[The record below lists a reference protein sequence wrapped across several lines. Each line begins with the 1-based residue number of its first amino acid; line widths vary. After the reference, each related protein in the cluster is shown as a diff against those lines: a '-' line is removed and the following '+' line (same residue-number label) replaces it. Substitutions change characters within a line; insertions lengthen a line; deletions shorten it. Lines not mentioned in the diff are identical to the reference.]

1 MRLLHDKLFVR
12 IVSQKCS
19 LEPKRKL
26 VLFTS
31 RGGPRLLSIT
41 RGDHGFGFTL
51 RHFIV
56 YPPELSELLGEH
68 VGEEAASSIT
78 SLEPLDT
85 IFVKHVKQGSSAHL
99 AGLKT
104 GDRVVSVNGE
114 SVGSCTYQEVV
125 AIIQRSPP
133 TLQLMVVPREED
145 LLQQVFGDTAH
156 NPESNLD
163 IRIASPSPLP
173 IHAQMRQQHFFPPA
187 SLTDSGLLVS
197 PSHYPS
203 SLSPSA
209 WSSQSSLSSH
219 ISAMSTGPHPQ
230 PVMMGHPQ
238 FQRPQQPPIMP
249 AHPQH
254 PGANPTP
261 SAPQRAGGRK
271 HSLNAGGSGNTQP
284 TVASASRKQSL
295 PVAASDR
302 RQAVHTIQS
311 KLSSVPLHVPST
323 TGNNSP
329 VPTSTNNSSNEPS
342 NTSVFGVYEPI
353 LDRALVRGN
362 VRDSRRLERDP
373 DGRIYE
379 VVQTRVVESKMN
391 AGDTKKTPDQVAPG
405 SHVGRKSSVGGEAE
419 AKRVRVQSLSPPRL
433 RVDQAHLRSASVHTR
448 PDGSKLIRDGPVHG
462 SHQSLKSTKAEAIT
476 QSGHKLNRARR
487 SCTEPI
493 TWISDYYQDNGKTQ
507 EVIERIKKNVERK
520 EEFLR
525 RPNQPIWLPASKAP
539 IIHRDYHVSP
549 QKFPKPL
556 WPPPG
561 AQTPP
566 SPGTIT
572 KALSFIVTPKQ
583 QEHSHLRRVK
593 SEIEH
598 RSSSQGAKVRGGS
611 VPTDMSS
618 EKSAEDIDGIDKE
631 NKCSNEEAS
640 TNMHRSLVG
649 NSVPKPYPGSGTD
662 SGAAGARY
670 GKPFIST
677 LSRIQENIPI
687 PEMGS
692 SSSLSSQGRQGS
704 RKDDSS
710 QSCTPFG
717 TPTGSQTSLNSPSV
731 RSFPLAWVGDNERIK
746 QLQIVSRRA
755 KQFETNISEKEPSG
769 KSAFHRFELSRLSQ
783 RSKIPNVAQRKQ
795 EFEKDGDQ
803 LPSGF
808 EFEFGTHYTNS
819 PRQRKSAELARCER
833 ISYELSPSPPKV
845 FRSLSDGGSVFP
857 VSRHLYSPM
866 PEDVALHSSTMSN
879 ASNGPRV
886 SMNRTIPVGGP
897 HIHCEPP
904 KQYRPQSDS
913 DVLERERSNSVCSQV
928 SMSSLWSTQSMDD
941 SGLGRTKTVAR
952 QNSYLSAL
960 RSPLP
965 DGDLPKKPS
974 EGKTASSTS
983 STPSSG
989 VGGSSNEAIR
999 TISNTTNTTATN
1011 PLYPQPPVMMHSA
1024 ATTITTTTAAALT
1037 PPPVSLIT
1045 SMGHHLPPRPK
1056 RPTFLPIKNHARP
1069 AHSFPFNEKQQSPST
1084 PSAAAPAPAPAGG
1097 GGVRGG
1103 PEGVRSHEPFFL
1115 LNPSSSTTAAN
1126 QNAPSSS
1133 PCSSSSPLLASLT
1146 NSMYQLSA
1154 VATPSAAAA
1163 GTPTGGEVMGVVT
1176 SAATPTVSTTS
1187 APTTTTSTST
1197 TTPTNATAMVSR
1209 RGKTAY
1215 EDEGERL
1222 VRRVSYLKATSGERM
1237 YSDSELDS
1245 DFDDVTADRSDGVE
1259 LVRVVGGVVATPSTP
1274 AGPLCVADLPSPASL
1289 HSAVLR
1295 QGTLNVKLTIVDG
1308 KKAGDRSWKNVWAV
1322 VQGRALIFYKDRQH
1336 ALQTPLG
1343 VEEQISLR
1351 GAEVEVASDYTK
1363 RRNVLRLATPGG
1375 SQLLLQA
1382 ETPPEMLAWLS
1393 TLQDNCAIQ
1402 EGETG
1407 SKTPMN
1413 NNVSPQSSNK
1423 GMRKLA
1429 SIRTRSPTGQ
1439 SPSTKTRKPSN
1450 IESNSSPKSK
1460 TWRGH
1465 LVRPFMKKMQ
1475 GGSPAVTPTTPLP
1488 EGATIGVCL
1497 EDCPQSPENDFVPL
1511 LVALCIS
1518 VIETRGLQTQ
1528 GIYRIPGNKAAV
1540 THLTEMLNKGPKA
1553 IDYSDPRWSDVNV
1566 ISSMLKQF
1574 FQKLP
1579 DPLFT
1584 CELYPHFIEASK
1596 IEDPSQRMMELK
1608 RIVHEL
1614 PDHHYETLRFL
1625 MMHLSLIVSQSEYN
1639 KMDVRN
1645 LAIVFG
1651 PTLVRSGDDNMVT
1664 MVTDMSHQCRIVET
1678 LISQAAWFFNEEDGE
1693 DSGPPITDSSDVH
1706 SPSEH
1711 LSTHVDHE
1719 TPSSQ
1724 SMLLHNINKVG
1735 GNLKGDLKKDIVS
1748 SIISAANR
1756 KVYKVK
1762 NKKNLEDKVNDD
1774 SKFNSDKEGGFEER
1788 DIDKEAELRK
1798 NRLLMKQMES
1808 MVELPDP
1815 KPMSER
1821 KISNM
1826 SLMSVQSHASGVSSA
1841 SQNSMVGDRTSGSE
1855 HSKSSIA
1862 EEEDGRLFCVV
1873 KSDGVGASTTS
1884 LSSSTSTLT
1893 SMPTSQKS
1901 SQLAPEPLSLLG
1913 DEVAI
1918 RSYAGLSASTQER
1931 IRRFEM
1937 ETRAMLHRDL
1947 TKHRRETERRDLER
1961 KRLEEL
1967 WQKAKQ
1973 DMESE
1978 DILDQLADNPTEVVR
1993 KFSDYSWRMQGI
2005 SESVGG
2011 ERGSLASQ
2019 GSSSSSQAAL
2029 ISAALSHHPLSN
2041 TSLTPTTNVS
2051 TQVSNTTATYPEP
2064 PLIQVVNAPTAGM
2077 ACETNTDS
2085 KHGLI
2090 QQQSLRWLDYNTV
2103 SPHSTLGSTSSS
2115 SSSGYGS
2122 LTRSSDHRDVE
2133 DVNKASETGQTD
2145 LSKSYISQSPPP
2157 TSPCRTKKKK
2167 SSKCSGIMFG
2177 LTSSSSSPS
2186 LFPSMVEGAAE
2197 LTPTRKIG
2205 QTVIYPES
2213 PRPPPHTSHL
2223 STQSRPAQVTASSST
2238 LTPHPNTPQ
2247 LGRHKDSVLHH
2258 ILPSRLYHSP
2268 RPLRRGSSAENVTQ
2282 PVNIPQSPSTFD
2294 TQRVVNNGTLKR
2306 ARANRDQIL
2315 NGPEMGMARCSSLDS
2330 LRDGSQAPPDDGSDL
2345 LSAITAT
2352 FEEKMRS
2359 LQESPLGLTTA
2370 ASVFD
2375 DSINSPNHSLEA
2387 DQPNDQVNRV
2397 KTECRLYRDPSLHRR
2412 RTNSRN
2418 TSATTCTTSATT
2430 NNTVTT
2436 TNSKVEDVSLSNKY
2450 TEEENK
2456 LVSEDSKREAKVKR
2470 SDSLTKSEKTE
2481 NNMKEKTEKRARELK
2496 RTDTQESLNE
2506 KRPKEMKRSDIQE
2519 AMGRSRKSETKEN
2532 STGPTKRSSEVRN
2545 RKHNVKELKEKFE
2558 QNTGPQSNSSPM
2570 KPSNNNMNNNK
2581 VSKSGMRRTGYRGPI
2596 KRRHTVGGTK
2606 DLAKWAWLQSGEAT
2620 RNNPRSAR
2628 LSAWERLQPLVADER
2643 LNTDRSLEAWL
2654 AHERIRTSS
2663 PDLSRPQQLVL
2674 PCDVDDKENL
2684 HRRLSVQEATLNP
2697 LYPVLE
2703 SHV

>member
-1 MRLLHDKLFVR
+1 MPWPCDGSARLVIPFY
-12 IVSQKCS
+12 I
-19 LEPKRKL
+19 L
-26 VLFTS
+26 VYISVVGNMEDWQDLYIPLDYGQYPYGHPHPVYLQDDPYGYLSYMSTS

-163 IRIASPSPLP
+163 IRIPNPSPLP

-187 SLTDSGLLVS
+187 SLTDSGLIVS
-197 PSHYPS
+197 PSHYPP

-254 PGANPTP
+254 PGANPSP

-302 RQAVHTIQS
+302 RQAVHTIQN

-329 VPTSTNNSSNEPS
+329 VPTSTNTSSNEPS

-353 LDRALVRGN
+353 LDRALVRGS

-373 DGRIYE
+373 DGRVYE

-476 QSGHKLNRARR
+476 QSGNKLNRARR

-611 VPTDMSS
+611 IPTDMSS
-618 EKSAEDIDGIDKE
+618 EKSAEDIDGINKE
-631 NKCSNEEAS
+631 NKCSNEETS

-662 SGAAGARY
+662 SGATGARY

-857 VSRHLYSPM
+857 VSRHLYSPI
-866 PEDVALHSSTMSN
+866 PGDVASHSSSMSN

-913 DVLERERSNSVCSQV
+913 EVLERERSNSVCSQV
-928 SMSSLWSTQSMDD
+928 SMSSLWSTQSMDE
-941 SGLGRTKTVAR
+941 SGHARTKTVAR

-999 TISNTTNTTATN
+999 TVSNTTTNTTATN

-1024 ATTITTTTAAALT
+1024 ATAANTITTTTAAALT

-1084 PSAAAPAPAPAGG
+1084 PSAAAAAAPAGG

-1115 LNPSSSTTAAN
+1115 LNPSSSTTSAN

-1423 GMRKLA
+1423 GMRKLT
-1429 SIRTRSPTGQ
+1429 SLRTRSPTGQ

-1540 THLTEMLNKGPKA
+1540 THLTEMINKGPKA

-1693 DSGPPITDSSDVH
+1693 DSGPPVTDSSDVQ
-1706 SPSEH
+1706 SPSGEH

-1724 SMLLHNINKVG
+1724 SMLLHNINKVE

-1855 HSKSSIA
+1855 HSKSGIA

-1993 KFSDYSWRMQGI
+1993 KFSDYSWRMQGL

-2051 TQVSNTTATYPEP
+2051 T
-2064 PLIQVVNAPTAGM
+2064 
-2077 ACETNTDS
+2077 
-2085 KHGLI
+2085 
-2090 QQQSLRWLDYNTV
+2090 
-2103 SPHSTLGSTSSS
+2103 
-2115 SSSGYGS
+2115 
-2122 LTRSSDHRDVE
+2122 
-2133 DVNKASETGQTD
+2133 
-2145 LSKSYISQSPPP
+2145 
-2157 TSPCRTKKKK
+2157 
-2167 SSKCSGIMFG
+2167 
-2177 LTSSSSSPS
+2177 
-2186 LFPSMVEGAAE
+2186 
-2197 LTPTRKIG
+2197 
-2205 QTVIYPES
+2205 
-2213 PRPPPHTSHL
+2213 
-2223 STQSRPAQVTASSST
+2223 
-2238 LTPHPNTPQ
+2238 
-2247 LGRHKDSVLHH
+2247 
-2258 ILPSRLYHSP
+2258 
-2268 RPLRRGSSAENVTQ
+2268 
-2282 PVNIPQSPSTFD
+2282 
-2294 TQRVVNNGTLKR
+2294 
-2306 ARANRDQIL
+2306 QIL

-2418 TSATTCTTSATT
+2418 TSATTCTTSTTT

-2506 KRPKEMKRSDIQE
+2506 KRPKEMKRSDIPE
-2519 AMGRSRKSETKEN
+2519 ANGRSRDLPRKSETKEN
-2532 STGPTKRSSEVRN
+2532 STGPAKRNSEVRN

-2558 QNTGPQSNSSPM
+2558 QNTGPQSNASPM

>member
-1 MRLLHDKLFVR
+1 MKDKSFEGECVGVVTGGGGSVKGETSDTNTTSTP
-12 IVSQKCS
+12 VSTDVNGNPPTHPQD
-19 LEPKRKL
+19 LQL
-26 VLFTS
+26 QTS

-965 DGDLPKKPS
+965 
-974 EGKTASSTS
+974 
-983 STPSSG
+983 
-989 VGGSSNEAIR
+989 
-999 TISNTTNTTATN
+999 
-1011 PLYPQPPVMMHSA
+1011 
-1024 ATTITTTTAAALT
+1024 
-1037 PPPVSLIT
+1037 
-1045 SMGHHLPPRPK
+1045 
-1056 RPTFLPIKNHARP
+1056 
-1069 AHSFPFNEKQQSPST
+1069 
-1084 PSAAAPAPAPAGG
+1084 
-1097 GGVRGG
+1097 
-1103 PEGVRSHEPFFL
+1103 
-1115 LNPSSSTTAAN
+1115 
-1126 QNAPSSS
+1126 
-1133 PCSSSSPLLASLT
+1133 
-1146 NSMYQLSA
+1146 